1 MATHSPMDFVEQ
13 LKTIADLEDDFNFSI
28 LVEQKPIQKKYTY
41 VCKVLAIIIQRSLGS
56 GSSATAKSN
65 RIVIHYDQIQEHELT
80 YIEIKENHSRKVG
93 VRNTP
98 FFIDGY
104 SKLQTFKGNEF
115 IDYSLRNPTR
125 TDLKD
130 VDKIREKYKIN
141 APREFS
147 GVKLTFCD
155 TDFFRII

>member
-1 MATHSPMDFVEQ
+1 MLDFATQ
-13 LKTIADLEDDFNFSI
+13 LETIAEMKDDFNFSI
-28 LVEQKPIQKKYTY
+28 LVEQKPIQKKFTY
-41 VCKVLAIIIQRSLGS
+41 VCKVLAVIIQG
-56 GSSATAKSN
+56 KSN

-104 SKLQTFKGNEF
+104 SKVQTFKGNEF

-130 VDKIREKYKIN
+130 VDKVREKYKIN

-155 TDFFRII
+155 TDFFD